1 MGSLFLSRGRKGFY
15 SRRTKID
22 LVSSLVWS
30 EEDALLLF
38 LSSSRHTSSSLT
50 HTRERERERERL
62 LECVK
67 IN

>member
-1 MGSLFLSRGRKGFY
+1 MRSLSLQRALERLSSRH
-15 SRRTKID
+15 SRRTLID

-38 LSSSRHTSSSLT
+38 LSSRHISSSLT
-50 HTRERERERERL
+50 HERERERL
-62 LECVK
+62 LCVK